1 MDKRVLRERMRRKK
15 RQMMIRHYTK
25 IGLCVIGMILAVV
38 FVVRGI
44 IIPIAHHVAGG
55 GSSDQTVQAQADTEE
70 VQANSDAAV
79 RQPLKGKSDT
89 DKIAAMTAGWHED
102 ANGKWYQNT
111 DGTYFSNGF
120 QDIDGVTYS
129 FDENGYI
136 QTGWVE
142 KGVKDYYFNEDGS
155 YDPSKVRPMLA
166 LTFDDG
172 PGEYTDE
179 LLDCLE
185 QNNAH
190 ATFFMLGQNVSSY
203 PDAPKRMLELGCE
216 IGSHSWDHTQL
227 TTIDLDA
234 VAKQFSDTDDALIQA
249 CGQAASV
256 ARAPY
261 GDGNSDIY
269 NTVNKPFFM
278 WSLDTEDWKLLD
290 ADADYSAVMNGDLT
304 DGTIILMHDIHE
316 PSVKAAL
323 RLIPDLIAQGYKL
336 VTVSEMAE
344 AKNVT
349 LQNACYVDFWP
360 STLSNGDVPGYQGGS
375 DAAASADGTD
385 GTSDASTDS
394 SDGSEDYSDGSSD
407 SGDGSSDDSTYMT
420 ILAVGNYR
428 IKGKVS
434 ETNVNSLN
442 EGDPVIVRSRVDDS
456 QTWKGTISS
465 IKTDATADDST
476 ESSDEMA
483 YDDSSDGSTGETA
496 SKYNFYVKLDDDNGL
511 MMGQHVL
518 VEPDN
523 GQDEKKDGMW
533 LPAAYIKKS
542 NGKYYVWL
550 DSHNKLKLQEI
561 KVGEYDENLDE
572 YEVKSGLKT
581 TDYIACD
588 DSTLKEGM
596 RVTRVAPEDSTS
608 DYGEEQTSD
617 DAETFGADDYD
628 SYEGDTSDY
637 GEDTYD
643 SGYDESI
650 DDGTDAGDDSFDT
663 GSDSSDIVDDGTSD
677 SDVADF
683 GE

>member
-89 DKIAAMTAGWHED
+89 DKVAAMTAGWHED

-375 DAAASADGTD
+375 DAAASTDGTD

-394 SDGSEDYSDGSSD
+394 SDGSTDSSDGSEDYSDGSSD
-407 SGDGSSDDSTYMT
+407 DGSYDDGSYDDGSSDDGSYDDGSSDDSEDY
-420 ILAVGNYR
+420 
-428 IKGKVS
+428 S
-434 ETNVNSLN
+434 
-442 EGDPVIVRSRVDDS
+442 DDS
-456 QTWKGTISS
+456 
-465 IKTDATADDST
+465 
-476 ESSDEMA
+476 
-483 YDDSSDGSTGETA
+483 
-496 SKYNFYVKLDDDNGL
+496 V
-511 MMGQHVL
+511 
-518 VEPDN
+518 
-523 GQDEKKDGMW
+523 
-533 LPAAYIKKS
+533 
-542 NGKYYVWL
+542 
-550 DSHNKLKLQEI
+550 
-561 KVGEYDENLDE
+561 
-572 YEVKSGLKT
+572 
-581 TDYIACD
+581 
-588 DSTLKEGM
+588 
-596 RVTRVAPEDSTS
+596 
-608 DYGEEQTSD
+608 DYG
-617 DAETFGADDYD
+617 
-628 SYEGDTSDY
+628 
-637 GEDTYD
+637 
-643 SGYDESI
+643 
-650 DDGTDAGDDSFDT
+650 DGT
-663 GSDSSDIVDDGTSD
+663 
-677 SDVADF
+677 
-683 GE
+683 E

>member
-172 PGEYTDE
+172 PGQYTDE

-190 ATFFMLGQNVSSY
+190 ATFFMLGQNVSAY

-216 IGSHSWDHTQL
+216 VGSHSWDHTQL

-278 WSLDTEDWKLLD
+278 WSLDTEDWKLMD
-290 ADADYSAVMNGDLT
+290 ADADYNAVMNGDLT

-336 VTVSEMAE
+336 VTVSEMAA

-349 LQNACYVDFWP
+349 LQTAKYAEFWQ
-360 STLSNGDVPGYQGGS
+360 SALDAGYVPGYNGNGS
-375 DAAASADGTD
+375 SEDSSTD
-385 GTSDASTDS
+385 GTS
-394 SDGSEDYSDGSSD
+394 
-407 SGDGSSDDSTYMT
+407 DGSSDDSS
-420 ILAVGNYR
+420 N
-428 IKGKVS
+428 
-434 ETNVNSLN
+434 
-442 EGDPVIVRSRVDDS
+442 GD
-456 QTWKGTISS
+456 
-465 IKTDATADDST
+465 
-476 ESSDEMA
+476 ESDF
-483 YDDSSDGSTGETA
+483 SDGSG
-496 SKYNFYVKLDDDNGL
+496 
-511 MMGQHVL
+511 
-518 VEPDN
+518 
-523 GQDEKKDGMW
+523 DGSDGSESDG
-533 LPAAYIKKS
+533 YTDGS
-542 NGKYYVWL
+542 
-550 DSHNKLKLQEI
+550 
-561 KVGEYDENLDE
+561 EN
-572 YEVKSGLKT
+572 S
-581 TDYIACD
+581 
-588 DSTLKEGM
+588 
-596 RVTRVAPEDSTS
+596 
-608 DYGEEQTSD
+608 
-617 DAETFGADDYD
+617 
-628 SYEGDTSDY
+628 EGDFSS
-637 GEDTYD
+637 D
-643 SGYDESI
+643 SGE
-650 DDGTDAGDDSFDT
+650 
-663 GSDSSDIVDDGTSD
+663 
-677 SDVADF
+677 
-683 GE
+683 

>member
-89 DKIAAMTAGWHED
+89 DKVAAMTAGWHED

-172 PGEYTDE
+172 PGQYTDE

-190 ATFFMLGQNVSSY
+190 ATFFMLGQNVSEY

-316 PSVKAAL
+316 PSVKCATEK
-323 RLIPDLIAQGYKL
+323 LIPALIDQGYKL
-336 VTVSEMAE
+336 VTVSELAE
-344 AKNVT
+344 AKDVT
-349 LQNACYVDFWP
+349 LQSASYSDFWD
-360 STLSNGDVPGYQGGS
+360 SSLQAGRVAGYAGNSSDSEDSSEDGS
-375 DAAASADGTD
+375 DGS
-385 GTSDASTDS
+385 DS
-394 SDGSEDYSDGSSD
+394 SDGSDVSDGSSDEGDYSDGSDESDYSDGSSD
-407 SGDGSSDDSTYMT
+407 DGS
-420 ILAVGNYR
+420 
-428 IKGKVS
+428 
-434 ETNVNSLN
+434 
-442 EGDPVIVRSRVDDS
+442 
-456 QTWKGTISS
+456 
-465 IKTDATADDST
+465 
-476 ESSDEMA
+476 
-483 YDDSSDGSTGETA
+483 YDDGS
-496 SKYNFYVKLDDDNGL
+496 
-511 MMGQHVL
+511 
-518 VEPDN
+518 
-523 GQDEKKDGMW
+523 
-533 LPAAYIKKS
+533 
-542 NGKYYVWL
+542 
-550 DSHNKLKLQEI
+550 
-561 KVGEYDENLDE
+561 
-572 YEVKSGLKT
+572 
-581 TDYIACD
+581 
-588 DSTLKEGM
+588 
-596 RVTRVAPEDSTS
+596 
-608 DYGEEQTSD
+608 
-617 DAETFGADDYD
+617 
-628 SYEGDTSDY
+628 
-637 GEDTYD
+637 
-643 SGYDESI
+643 YDESY
-650 DDGTDAGDDSFDT
+650 DDGS
-663 GSDSSDIVDDGTSD
+663 
-677 SDVADF
+677 
-683 GE
+683 EEY

>member
-190 ATFFMLGQNVSSY
+190 ATFFMLGQNVSAY

-316 PSVKAAL
+316 PSVKCATEK
-323 RLIPDLIAQGYKL
+323 LIPALIDQGYKL
-336 VTVSEMAE
+336 VTVSELAE
-344 AKNVT
+344 AKDVT
-349 LQNACYVDFWP
+349 LQSASYSDFWD
-360 STLSNGDVPGYQGGS
+360 SSLQAGRVAGYAGNSSDSEDSSEDGS
-375 DAAASADGTD
+375 DGS
-385 GTSDASTDS
+385 DS
-394 SDGSEDYSDGSSD
+394 SDGSDVSDGSSDEGDYSDGSDESDYSDGSSD
-407 SGDGSSDDSTYMT
+407 DGS
-420 ILAVGNYR
+420 
-428 IKGKVS
+428 
-434 ETNVNSLN
+434 
-442 EGDPVIVRSRVDDS
+442 
-456 QTWKGTISS
+456 
-465 IKTDATADDST
+465 
-476 ESSDEMA
+476 
-483 YDDSSDGSTGETA
+483 YDDGS
-496 SKYNFYVKLDDDNGL
+496 
-511 MMGQHVL
+511 
-518 VEPDN
+518 
-523 GQDEKKDGMW
+523 
-533 LPAAYIKKS
+533 
-542 NGKYYVWL
+542 
-550 DSHNKLKLQEI
+550 
-561 KVGEYDENLDE
+561 
-572 YEVKSGLKT
+572 
-581 TDYIACD
+581 
-588 DSTLKEGM
+588 
-596 RVTRVAPEDSTS
+596 
-608 DYGEEQTSD
+608 
-617 DAETFGADDYD
+617 
-628 SYEGDTSDY
+628 
-637 GEDTYD
+637 
-643 SGYDESI
+643 YDESY
-650 DDGTDAGDDSFDT
+650 DDGS
-663 GSDSSDIVDDGTSD
+663 
-677 SDVADF
+677 
-683 GE
+683 EEY

>member
-89 DKIAAMTAGWHED
+89 DKVAAMTAGWHED

-129 FDENGYI
+129 FDGNGYI

-172 PGEYTDE
+172 PGQYTDE

-190 ATFFMLGQNVSSY
+190 ATFFMLGQNVSAY

-216 IGSHSWDHTQL
+216 VGSHSWDHTQL

-304 DGTIILMHDIHE
+304 DGSIILMHDIHE

-360 STLSNGDVPGYQGGS
+360 STLSNGGVPGYQGGS

-385 GTSDASTDS
+385 GTSDASADSSDGSTDS
-394 SDGSEDYSDGSSD
+394 SDGSGDYSDGSSD
-407 SGDGSSDDSTYMT
+407 DGSYDDGSSDDGSYDDGSSDDSEDY
-420 ILAVGNYR
+420 
-428 IKGKVS
+428 S
-434 ETNVNSLN
+434 
-442 EGDPVIVRSRVDDS
+442 DDS
-456 QTWKGTISS
+456 
-465 IKTDATADDST
+465 
-476 ESSDEMA
+476 
-483 YDDSSDGSTGETA
+483 
-496 SKYNFYVKLDDDNGL
+496 V
-511 MMGQHVL
+511 
-518 VEPDN
+518 
-523 GQDEKKDGMW
+523 
-533 LPAAYIKKS
+533 
-542 NGKYYVWL
+542 
-550 DSHNKLKLQEI
+550 
-561 KVGEYDENLDE
+561 
-572 YEVKSGLKT
+572 
-581 TDYIACD
+581 
-588 DSTLKEGM
+588 
-596 RVTRVAPEDSTS
+596 
-608 DYGEEQTSD
+608 DYG
-617 DAETFGADDYD
+617 
-628 SYEGDTSDY
+628 
-637 GEDTYD
+637 
-643 SGYDESI
+643 
-650 DDGTDAGDDSFDT
+650 DGT
-663 GSDSSDIVDDGTSD
+663 
-677 SDVADF
+677 
-683 GE
+683 E

>member
-89 DKIAAMTAGWHED
+89 DKVAAMTAGWHED

-190 ATFFMLGQNVSSY
+190 ATFFMLGQNVSAY

-216 IGSHSWDHTQL
+216 VGSHSWDHTQL

-316 PSVKAAL
+316 PSVKCATEK
-323 RLIPDLIAQGYKL
+323 LIPALIDQGYKL
-336 VTVSEMAE
+336 VTVSELAE
-344 AKNVT
+344 AKDVT
-349 LQNACYVDFWP
+349 LQSASYSDFWD
-360 STLSNGDVPGYQGGS
+360 SSLQAGRVAGYAGNSSDSEDSSEDGS
-375 DAAASADGTD
+375 DGS
-385 GTSDASTDS
+385 DS
-394 SDGSEDYSDGSSD
+394 SDGSDVSDGSSDEGDYSDGSDESDYSDGSSD
-407 SGDGSSDDSTYMT
+407 DGS
-420 ILAVGNYR
+420 
-428 IKGKVS
+428 
-434 ETNVNSLN
+434 
-442 EGDPVIVRSRVDDS
+442 
-456 QTWKGTISS
+456 
-465 IKTDATADDST
+465 
-476 ESSDEMA
+476 
-483 YDDSSDGSTGETA
+483 YDDGS
-496 SKYNFYVKLDDDNGL
+496 
-511 MMGQHVL
+511 
-518 VEPDN
+518 
-523 GQDEKKDGMW
+523 
-533 LPAAYIKKS
+533 
-542 NGKYYVWL
+542 
-550 DSHNKLKLQEI
+550 
-561 KVGEYDENLDE
+561 
-572 YEVKSGLKT
+572 
-581 TDYIACD
+581 
-588 DSTLKEGM
+588 
-596 RVTRVAPEDSTS
+596 
-608 DYGEEQTSD
+608 
-617 DAETFGADDYD
+617 
-628 SYEGDTSDY
+628 
-637 GEDTYD
+637 
-643 SGYDESI
+643 YDESY
-650 DDGTDAGDDSFDT
+650 DDGS
-663 GSDSSDIVDDGTSD
+663 
-677 SDVADF
+677 
-683 GE
+683 EEY